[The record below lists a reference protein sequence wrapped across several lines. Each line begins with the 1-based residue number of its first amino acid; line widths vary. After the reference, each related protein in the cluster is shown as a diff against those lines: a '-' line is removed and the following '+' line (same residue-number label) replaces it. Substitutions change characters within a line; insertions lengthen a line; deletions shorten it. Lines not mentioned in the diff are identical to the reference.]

1 MSNSL
6 ICKSQLSLAREARE
20 KYTNDIN
27 AWNQRNTFLNK
38 QKIELERK
46 LKEAD
51 DKLMATEPTTRYEFR
66 CTRDWDN
73 SGCLN
78 HCINAFG
85 ELRGVSSPVDGKRTK
100 VNYEVF
106 EPCYWWQYAKACA
119 CTYVTDADT
128 SPIRKIIADL
138 DNVKADITNHQNNEY
153 PKPAPI
159 RVECCS
165 NEMDCR
171 GGTCLGNLQICES
184 IIENISSTQDEPQ
197 IFNNIKQINDT
208 IDGMIK
214 NIYKLIPNFINL
226 YENVFKKKNYTDD
239 FLSVYNLTKRI
250 YNNIDNFYQQIYKEV
265 QSVFQFIN
273 DLKVEN
279 GRVSATSQYKNET
292 NNILNNLVN
301 RSSKLMTDFRNILQ
315 IYVKIKKI
323 YETMDKEKK
332 NYDLMNNNI
341 VHSDKLLISFN
352 DNIKKIQ
359 KSYNLLEDFII
370 INDEDLLELNNIF
383 NTIKNINGIID
394 KNIIDFKKIL
404 NENEILFD
412 TYDTKSIFINEVTT
426 ILNKN
431 KTIVNTSDDK
441 YKEIIN
447 LIKDTD
453 SIYLKKKD
461 IYEREKKIKLD
472 KNIYDEQKLNEIEE
486 QNIEVISDKL
496 VEKEVEQPMSDS
508 NTKDGIGKLETS
520 LIITG
525 VAILSICLILYFLR
539 SKPVPAK

>member
-1 MSNSL
+1 
-6 ICKSQLSLAREARE
+6 
-20 KYTNDIN
+20 
-27 AWNQRNTFLNK
+27 
-38 QKIELERK
+38 
-46 LKEAD
+46 
-51 DKLMATEPTTRYEFR
+51 
-66 CTRDWDN
+66 
-73 SGCLN
+73 
-78 HCINAFG
+78 
-85 ELRGVSSPVDGKRTK
+85 
-100 VNYEVF
+100 
-106 EPCYWWQYAKACA
+106 
-119 CTYVTDADT
+119 
-128 SPIRKIIADL
+128 
-138 DNVKADITNHQNNEY
+138 
-153 PKPAPI
+153 
-159 RVECCS
+159 
-165 NEMDCR
+165 
-171 GGTCLGNLQICES
+171 
-184 IIENISSTQDEPQ
+184 
-197 IFNNIKQINDT
+197 
-208 IDGMIK
+208 
-214 NIYKLIPNFINL
+214 
-226 YENVFKKKNYTDD
+226 
-239 FLSVYNLTKRI
+239 
-250 YNNIDNFYQQIYKEV
+250 
-265 QSVFQFIN
+265 
-273 DLKVEN
+273 
-279 GRVSATSQYKNET
+279 
-292 NNILNNLVN
+292 
-301 RSSKLMTDFRNILQ
+301 
-315 IYVKIKKI
+315 
-323 YETMDKEKK
+323 
-332 NYDLMNNNI
+332 MNNNI